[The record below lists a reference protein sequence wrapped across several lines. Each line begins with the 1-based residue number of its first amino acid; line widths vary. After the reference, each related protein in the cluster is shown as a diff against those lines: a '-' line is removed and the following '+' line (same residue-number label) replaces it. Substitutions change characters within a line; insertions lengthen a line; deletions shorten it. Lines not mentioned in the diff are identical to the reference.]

1 MFKTP
6 EGSARENTVI
16 RRFLIIAAFGFG
28 LYYLWTNNGTTAEMV
43 AIGAMGVAVLLEF
56 AGTD

>member
-1 MFKTP
+1 M
-6 EGSARENTVI
+6 I

-28 LYYLWTNNGTTAEMV
+28 LYYLWTNNDTTAEMV